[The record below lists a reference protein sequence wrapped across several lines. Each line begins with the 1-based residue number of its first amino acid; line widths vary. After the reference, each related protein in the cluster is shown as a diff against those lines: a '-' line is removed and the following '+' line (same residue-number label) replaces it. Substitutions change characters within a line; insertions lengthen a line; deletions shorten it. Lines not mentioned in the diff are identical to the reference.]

1 MKKAYQKP
9 MMVVIPCRQPRLLAG
24 SSYNM
29 FRVNSNGNVY
39 IDYQNAGRFA
49 IIDDAI

>member
-9 MMVVIPCRQPRLLAG
+9 MMVVIPFRRPRLLAG
-24 SSYNM
+24 SSFNM
-29 FRVNSNGNVY
+29 FQVNSSGNVY